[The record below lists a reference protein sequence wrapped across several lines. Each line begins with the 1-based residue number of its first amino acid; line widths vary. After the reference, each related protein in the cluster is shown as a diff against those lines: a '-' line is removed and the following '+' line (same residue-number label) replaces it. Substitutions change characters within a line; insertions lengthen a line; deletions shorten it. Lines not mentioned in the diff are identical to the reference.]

1 MPVSPLGHV
10 KIGAGGRNN
19 RCGSCQCGLFADI
32 VCPYQYCAV
41 CGFCTAAAGRTK
53 QAETGDGSRRVNA
66 ATLVLAIEL
75 ANEDFQKLAPKGA
88 AN

>member
-1 MPVSPLGHV
+1 MEAASADFLLT
-10 KIGAGGRNN
+10 
-19 RCGSCQCGLFADI
+19 SFARI
-32 VCPYQYCAV
+32 NCAV
-41 CGFCTAAAGRTK
+41 CGFCTAAAVGQSRPK
-53 QAETGDGSRRVNA
+53 PVMASRRVNA